1 MSFLERSLL
10 LIKEDGIKKLANSH
24 VLIVGVGGVGSY
36 AAEAICRAGIGKITL
51 IDGDVVQ
58 RSNINR
64 QLPALHSTI
73 DEAKVEIM
81 QKRLLDINP
90 KLNIQ
95 ILQQFIMPE
104 EVEQVIPNDIDFLM
118 DCIDSITP
126 KITTIIHC
134 KKNKIP
140 FISSMGAGGKMDP
153 SRIKIADIN
162 DTRDCYFS
170 RDIRKRLRKEK
181 FSYGVKV
188 VYSDE
193 PVSKTTMALSPDTM
207 YKKSFYGTISYMP
220 AMFGMTMASY
230 VIRKIINSK

>member
-10 LIKEDGIKKLANSH
+10 LIKDDGIQNLAKSH

-36 AAEAICRAGIGKITL
+36 AAEAICRAGVGKITL

-58 RSNINR
+58 KSNINR

-81 QKRLLDINP
+81 RKRLLDINP
-90 KLNIQ
+90 NAEIQ
-95 ILQQFIMPE
+95 VLQQFIMPE
-104 EVEQVIPNDIDFLM
+104 AVEQVIPKDVDFVL

-126 KITTIIHC
+126 KITLIIHC
-134 KKNKIP
+134 KKNKIR

-162 DTRDCYFS
+162 DTRDCFFS

-193 PVSKTTMALSPDTM
+193 PVSKSTMALSPDTM
-207 YKKSFYGTISYMP
+207 FKKSFYGTISYMP
-220 AMFGMTMASY
+220 AMFGMTMASF
-230 VIRKIINSK
+230 VIRKIINA

>member
-10 LIKEDGIKKLANSH
+10 LIKEDGIQKLAKSH

-36 AAEAICRAGIGKITL
+36 AAEAICRAGVGKITL

-58 RSNINR
+58 KSNINR

-81 QKRLLDINP
+81 RKRLLDINP
-90 KLNIQ
+90 NAEIQ
-95 ILQQFIMPE
+95 VLQQFIMPE
-104 EVEQVIPNDIDFLM
+104 AVEQVIPKDVDFVL

-126 KITTIIHC
+126 KITLIIHC
-134 KKNKIP
+134 KKNKIR

-162 DTRDCYFS
+162 DTRDCFFS

-193 PVSKTTMALSPDTM
+193 PVSKSTMALSPDTM
-207 YKKSFYGTISYMP
+207 FKKSFYGTISYMP
-220 AMFGMTMASY
+220 AMFGMTMASF
-230 VIRKIINSK
+230 VIRKIINA

>member
-10 LIKEDGIKKLANSH
+10 LIKEEGIQKLANSH

-58 RSNINR
+58 KSNINR

-81 QKRLLDINP
+81 RKRLLDINP
-90 KLNIQ
+90 NADIQ
-95 ILQQFIMPE
+95 VLQQFIMPE
-104 EVEQVIPNDIDFLM
+104 EVEKVIPQNVDFLM
-118 DCIDSITP
+118 DCIDSVTP

-153 SRIKIADIN
+153 SRIKIAEIN

-207 YKKSFYGTISYMP
+207 FKKSFYGTISYMP

-230 VIRKIINSK
+230 VIRKIINS

>member
-10 LIKEDGIKKLANSH
+10 LIKDDGIQKLAKSH

-36 AAEAICRAGIGKITL
+36 AAEAICRAGVGKITL

-58 RSNINR
+58 KSNINR

-81 QKRLLDINP
+81 RKRLLDINP
-90 KLNIQ
+90 NAEIQ
-95 ILQQFIMPE
+95 VLQQFIMPE
-104 EVEQVIPNDIDFLM
+104 EVEQVVTKDVDFVL

-126 KITTIIHC
+126 KITLIIHC

-207 YKKSFYGTISYMP
+207 FKKSFYGTISYMP
-220 AMFGMTMASY
+220 AMFGMTMASF
-230 VIRKIINSK
+230 VIRKIINA

>member
-10 LIKEDGIKKLANSH
+10 LIKEDGIQKLAKSH

-36 AAEAICRAGIGKITL
+36 AAEAICRAGVGKITL

-58 RSNINR
+58 KSNINR

-81 QKRLLDINP
+81 RKRLLDINP
-90 KLNIQ
+90 NAEIQ
-95 ILQQFIMPE
+95 VLQQFIMPE
-104 EVEQVIPNDIDFLM
+104 AVEQVIPKDVDFVL

-126 KITTIIHC
+126 KITLIIHC
-134 KKNKIP
+134 KKNKIR

-162 DTRDCYFS
+162 DTRDCFFS

-193 PVSKTTMALSPDTM
+193 PVSKSTMALSPDTM
-207 YKKSFYGTISYMP
+207 FKKSFYGTISYMP
-220 AMFGMTMASY
+220 AMFGMTMASFI
-230 VIRKIINSK
+230 IRKIINA

>member
-10 LIKEDGIKKLANSH
+10 LIKEDGIQKLAKSH

-36 AAEAICRAGIGKITL
+36 AAEAICRVGVGKITL

-58 RSNINR
+58 KSNINR

-81 QKRLLDINP
+81 RKRLLDINP
-90 KLNIQ
+90 NAEIQ
-95 ILQQFIMPE
+95 VLQQFIMPE
-104 EVEQVIPNDIDFLM
+104 AIEQVIPKDVDFVL

-126 KITTIIHC
+126 KITLIIHC
-134 KKNKIP
+134 KKNKIR

-162 DTRDCYFS
+162 DTRDCFFS

-193 PVSKTTMALSPDTM
+193 PVSKSTMALSPDTM
-207 YKKSFYGTISYMP
+207 FKKSFYGTISYMP
-220 AMFGMTMASY
+220 AMFGMTMASF
-230 VIRKIINSK
+230 VIRKIINA

>member
-10 LIKEDGIKKLANSH
+10 LIKDDGIQKLAKSH

-36 AAEAICRAGIGKITL
+36 AAEAICRAGVGKITL

-58 RSNINR
+58 KSNINR

-81 QKRLLDINP
+81 RKRLLDINP
-90 KLNIQ
+90 NAEIQ
-95 ILQQFIMPE
+95 VLQQFIMPE
-104 EVEQVIPNDIDFLM
+104 AVEQVVTKDVDFVL

-126 KITTIIHC
+126 KITLIIHC

-207 YKKSFYGTISYMP
+207 FKKSFYGTISYMP
-220 AMFGMTMASY
+220 AMFGMTMASF
-230 VIRKIINSK
+230 VIRKIINA

>member
-10 LIKEDGIKKLANSH
+10 LIKEDGIQKLAKSH

-36 AAEAICRAGIGKITL
+36 AAEAICRAGVGKITL

-58 RSNINR
+58 KSNINR

-81 QKRLLDINP
+81 RKRLLDINP
-90 KLNIQ
+90 NAEIQ
-95 ILQQFIMPE
+95 VLQQFIMPE
-104 EVEQVIPNDIDFLM
+104 AIEQVIPKDVDFVL

-126 KITTIIHC
+126 KITLIIHC
-134 KKNKIP
+134 KKNKIR

-162 DTRDCYFS
+162 DTRDCFFS

-193 PVSKTTMALSPDTM
+193 PVSKSTMALSPDTM
-207 YKKSFYGTISYMP
+207 FKKSFYGTISYMP
-220 AMFGMTMASY
+220 AMFGMTMASF
-230 VIRKIINSK
+230 VIRKIINA

>member
-10 LIKEDGIKKLANSH
+10 LIKEDGIEKLANSH

-58 RSNINR
+58 KSNINR

-90 KLNIQ
+90 NADIQ
-95 ILQQFIMPE
+95 VLQQFIMPE
-104 EVEQVIPNDIDFLM
+104 DVEKVIPKDVDFLM

-207 YKKSFYGTISYMP
+207 FKKSFYGTISYMP
-220 AMFGMTMASY
+220 AIFGMTMASY
-230 VIRKIINSK
+230 VIRKIINS

>member
-10 LIKEDGIKKLANSH
+10 LIKDDGIQNLAKSH

-36 AAEAICRAGIGKITL
+36 AAEAICRAGVGKITL

-58 RSNINR
+58 KSNINR

-81 QKRLLDINP
+81 RKRLLDINP
-90 KLNIQ
+90 NAEIQ
-95 ILQQFIMPE
+95 VLQQFIMPE
-104 EVEQVIPNDIDFLM
+104 EVEQVVTKDVDFVL

-126 KITTIIHC
+126 KITLIIHC
-134 KKNKIP
+134 KKNKIR

-207 YKKSFYGTISYMP
+207 FKKSFYGTISYMP
-220 AMFGMTMASY
+220 AMFGMTMASF
-230 VIRKIINSK
+230 VIRKIINA